1 MNILL
6 SLWDY
11 ESKDSFSVV
20 WRSVVQGVCIGVTE
34 GMIIYILL
42 KATGVFDNIPI
53 YG

>member
-11 ESKDSFSVV
+11 EFKDSLSVV
-20 WRSVVQGVCIGVTE
+20 WRSIVQGVCVGAAE
-34 GMIIYILL
+34 GLIIYILV